1 MSKQLLQR
9 PYSWHPTARDLAEQ
23 DICNRILAD
32 PAWTAW
38 CDDYTPDEWND
49 YIALLLHVQGLGSPT
64 DWSDYRT
71 RWRQAQQTKTKDKA
85 QARMA
90 GHAAR
95 DGHPVRF
102 AQTLG
107 IAPQP

>member
-23 DICNRILAD
+23 DIVNRILAD

-38 CDDYTPDEWND
+38 CDDMVPDEWDD
-49 YIALLLHVQGLGSPT
+49 YIALLLHIQGLGSAT

-71 RWRQAQQTKTKDKA
+71 RWRRQAQPKTKDKA
-85 QARMA
+85 RGAKKQ
-90 GHAAR
+90 
-95 DGHPVRF
+95 
-102 AQTLG
+102 L
-107 IAPQP
+107 

>member
-1 MSKQLLQR
+1 MPKQLLQR

-38 CDDYTPDEWND
+38 CDDYTQDEWND
-49 YIALLLHVQGLGSPT
+49 YIALLLHVQGLGSST

-71 RWRQAQQTKTKDKA
+71 RWRRQAQQAKA
-85 QARMA
+85 E
-90 GHAAR
+90 G
-95 DGHPVRF
+95 DG
-102 AQTLG
+102 
-107 IAPQP
+107 